1 MDLHEVAVDPAVARW
16 LPELAIAAALAWG
29 AGIRLYA
36 VLLLVGLAGS
46 MGWVALPSH
55 LTLLSHPLVMGSSGF
70 MAVVELLADKVPWM
84 DSLWDAIHTLIR
96 IPAGAALAA
105 AALGDSGAAVAL
117 AAAILGGTLAAGSH
131 LTKAGTRGV
140 VNGSPEP
147 FSNWLLSFAED
158 LMVPA
163 GLWLAFVKPAIFLVL
178 LAIGAVCSFVL
189 LRWISK
195 GLSALWRRL
204 RPA

>member
-1 MDLHEVAVDPAVARW
+1 MDPTLAKW

-36 VLLLVGLAGS
+36 VLLLIGLAGA
-46 MGWVALPSH
+46 MGWIELPAH
-55 LTLLSHPLVMGSSGF
+55 LKLLAHPMVMGASGF
-70 MAVVELLADKVPWM
+70 MAIVELLTDKVPWL
-84 DSLWDAIHTLIR
+84 DSLWDTVHTFIR

-105 AALGDSGAAVAL
+105 AVFGDSGAAVAL

-140 VNGSPEP
+140 ANTSPEP
-147 FSNWLLSFAED
+147 FSNWGLSLLED
-158 LMVPA
+158 AMVPA
-163 GLWLAFVKPAIFLVL
+163 GLWLAYAYPLAFLVL
-178 LAIGAVCSFVL
+178 LAFAIIASFVF
-189 LRWISK
+189 LRWIAR
-195 GLSALWRRL
+195 GLAALFARL

>member
-1 MDLHEVAVDPAVARW
+1 MDPSVTRW

-36 VLLLVGLAGS
+36 VLVLVGLAGA
-46 MGWVALPSH
+46 MGWVVLPSH

-70 MAVVELLADKVPWM
+70 MAIVELLADKVPWM

-105 AALGDSGAAVAL
+105 AAFGDSGTAVAL

-140 VNGSPEP
+140 VNSSPEP
-147 FSNWLLSFAED
+147 FSNWLLSLAED
-158 LMVPA
+158 LMVPV
-163 GLWLAFVKPAIFLVL
+163 GLWLAFVKPALFLVL
-178 LAIGAVCSFVL
+178 LAIGAVCAFFL